1 MNSLD
6 YIPKDRKVSEK
17 LMIEYLLSRLT
28 RKLQDF
34 TESIR
39 LTLYRQWDSEM
50 IVLNDSL
57 LQLENIRLCKRILD
71 KTLSATN
78 I

>member
-1 MNSLD
+1 MNSSE
-6 YIPKDRKVSEK
+6 YTPKDRKVSDK
-17 LMIEYLLSRLT
+17 LMIEYQLSHLT
-28 RKLQDF
+28 RKLQDIIEF
-34 TESIR
+34 IR
-39 LTLYRQWDSEM
+39 LASNRQWDSEM

>member
-39 LTLYRQWDSEM
+39 LTQDRQWDSEM